1 MSTTKERR
9 RLRKGWWARMKVV
22 ANKELYDHFRDRRSL
37 VLGLF
42 YPLLGPAL
50 LAGSLFVAGGIL
62 TDKNQP
68 TSLAIPAAGI
78 AHAPEFVAFMAEH
91 DVTLRPPRDSM
102 TDMVKRGQ
110 VPLAFVIPP
119 QARDGKP
126 FPLTIYVDFSHLNNL
141 RVSQHV
147 ASIIAAYNHKRAASL
162 AQEVGLPEDFL
173 VTVSIDQVSVARP
186 ASIGVFLYNLMPPL
200 IMFMVFLAGVHISV
214 DMTAG
219 ERERGSLEPLLI
231 TPVERGGMLLAKALV
246 GLIMTAMTMAIN
258 LLAFRV
264 FLGIASGAHE
274 HMAAPPGLTV
284 FFVIYLLALPLMALA
299 VALQV
304 NIAIISRSMKEA
316 QIYLGLL
323 PLVPALP
330 GMILVFSPM
339 RPSETVASIPLL
351 GHLSLFHQLIA
362 GDPAAMSQLAL
373 ASATCLLLA
382 TLMFWRAARLFQSE
396 KMLFSN

>member
-1 MSTTKERR
+1 MSSTKPRR
-9 RLRKGWWARMKVV
+9 GLRKGWWARMKVV
-22 ANKELYDHFRDRRSL
+22 AHKELYDHFRDRRSL

-42 YPLLGPAL
+42 YPMLGPAL
-50 LAGSLFVAGGIL
+50 LAGSLYVAGGIL

-68 TSLAIPAAGI
+68 SSLAIPAAGI
-78 AHAPEFVAFMAEH
+78 VHAPEFVAFMAEH
-91 DVTLRPPRDSM
+91 DVILVPPLDSM
-102 TDMVKRGQ
+102 TEMVKRGQ
-110 VPLAFVIPP
+110 APVAFVIPP

-126 FPLTIYVDFSHLNNL
+126 FPLTVYVDFSNLNNL
-141 RVSQHV
+141 RVSQHI
-147 ASIIAAYNHKRAASL
+147 ANIIAAYNHKRASIL
-162 AQEVGLPEDFL
+162 AREVGLPDDYL
-173 VTVSIDQVSVARP
+173 VTVSIDQVSVSRP
-186 ASIGVFLYNLMPPL
+186 ASIGIFLYNLMPPL
-200 IMFMVFLAGVHISV
+200 IMFMIFLAGVHISV

-246 GLIMTAMTMAIN
+246 GLLMTALTMAIN
-258 LLAFRV
+258 LVAFRA

-274 HMAAPPGLTV
+274 HLAAPPGPMAFIT
-284 FFVIYLLALPLMALA
+284 IYFLALPLMVLA

-339 RPSETVASIPLL
+339 RPSETIASIPLL

-362 GDPAAMSQLAL
+362 GEPAAISQLLL
-373 ASATCLLLA
+373 ASTTCLLLSA
-382 TLMFWRAARLFQSE
+382 FMFWRAARNFQSE
-396 KMLFSN
+396 KMLFSG